1 MKSAVSRIKWLLA
14 GLALVYSFG
23 VESAIA
29 QSIVP
34 AADGTN
40 TLVTPNGNRLDITG
54 GQLSGDGANL
64 FHSFRA
70 VWFN

>member
-14 GLALVYSFG
+14 GLALVYAFG

>member
-14 GLALVYSFG
+14 GLALVYAFG

-40 TLVTPNGNRLDITG
+40 TLVTPNGNRLDITAVSF
-54 GQLSGDGANL
+54 QAMELISSTALSSL
-64 FHSFRA
+64 
-70 VWFN
+70 V